1 MAFRKRGLPKAW
13 GSQSIQPDPS
23 RHTRAAAAD
32 AAARA
37 GGEVETSASVVYGQ
51 IFFGFLPIENVFG
64 SAELN
69 S

>member
-1 MAFRKRGLPKAW
+1 MGLPKLH
-13 GSQSIQPDPS
+13 PHPS
-23 RHTRAAAAD
+23 RRTRAAAAD

-37 GGEVETSASVVYGQ
+37 GGEVEARASVVYGQ